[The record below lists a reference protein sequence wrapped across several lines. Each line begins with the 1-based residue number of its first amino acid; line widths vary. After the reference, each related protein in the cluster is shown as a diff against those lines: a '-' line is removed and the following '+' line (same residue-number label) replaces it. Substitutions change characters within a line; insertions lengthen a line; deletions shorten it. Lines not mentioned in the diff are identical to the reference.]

1 MNELVFSSEGWRDY
15 LYWQS
20 QDRKTVKR
28 IHALL
33 AAIQRDGPADGIG
46 KPEALRSKPGWR
58 RRINEKDRL
67 LYQINENGD
76 IRVTSLCGHYD
87 D

>member
-1 MNELVFSSEGWRDY
+1 MKLLWDNSAWEDYCSWQMRDK
-15 LYWQS
+15 
-20 QDRKTVKR
+20 KTMKR
-28 IHALL
+28 INAL
-33 AAIQRDGPADGIG
+33 IRDILRDPYHGIG